1 MKVLIADKFES
12 SGREGL
18 SRLGLEVLFEP
29 ELSGPSLA
37 QRLAETEATVLVV
50 RSTSVDRAAIEASK
64 LGLII
69 RAGAGVNTIDVPA
82 ASEQGILVTN
92 CPGKNSQAVAELAWG
107 LIIAADRRIAD
118 NVSDLRNGVWNKKEY
133 SQSRGLYGR
142 TLGLIGTGKIAQEM
156 ITRARAFGMN
166 VVAFG
171 RWLTPDLAAGLQ
183 IGRASNATEV
193 AMMSDVIS
201 VHVALTPETEGMLAS
216 RFFDAMRPNSIFVN
230 TSRAEVVVQDALL
243 EALTTKNIRAGLDVF
258 EGEPEIAVGTYSGP
272 LQSHPNV
279 YATHHIGASTDQAQE
294 AIAQEVVTIVR
305 EYRNKGQVPNV
316 VNIKR
321 AAVATHLLV
330 VRHLDRVGVLAH
342 VLGVLKDEGVNVQEM
357 ENIVLTGGSSAI
369 AQISVDRILTEDAIL
384 KVKLNPNI
392 FDARVFAMDAN

>member
-1 MKVLIADKFES
+1 M
-12 SGREGL
+12 
-18 SRLGLEVLFEP
+18 
-29 ELSGPSLA
+29 
-37 QRLAETEATVLVV
+37 
-50 RSTSVDRAAIEASK
+50 VDRAAIEASK

-118 NVSDLRNGVWNKKEY
+118 NVSDLRNGIWNKKEY

-201 VHVALTPETEGMLAS
+201 VHVALTPETKGMLDS
-216 RFFDAMRPNSIFVN
+216 RFFDAMRPNSIFIN
-230 TSRAEVVVQDALL
+230 TSRAEVVVQEALL
-243 EALTTKNIRAGLDVF
+243 EAMTTKNIRAGLDVF
-258 EGEPEIAVGTYSGP
+258 EGEPEVAVGSYHGP
-272 LQSHPNV
+272 LQTHPNV

>member
-29 ELSGPSLA
+29 ELSGASLA

-50 RSTSVDRAAIEASK
+50 RSTMVDRAAIEASK

-118 NVSDLRNGVWNKKEY
+118 NVSDLRNGIWNKKEY

-201 VHVALTPETEGMLAS
+201 VHVALTPETKGMLDS
-216 RFFDAMRPNSIFVN
+216 RFFDAMRPNSIFIN
-230 TSRAEVVVQDALL
+230 TSRAEVVVQEALL
-243 EALTTKNIRAGLDVF
+243 EAMTTKNIRAGLDVF
-258 EGEPEIAVGTYSGP
+258 EGEPEVAVGTYHGP